1 MSSLKF
7 SLSVRW
13 NAPISRF
20 SVTDMRGN
28 SRRPSGLCAIPFLTI
43 ECGEAFV
50 MSSPWNVIVPWR
62 GWLRPLIERSV
73 VDLPAPLAP
82 IRVTISVAPTRSD
95 TPFSAWIAP

>member
-28 SRRPSGLCAIPFLTI
+28 SRRPSGLWAIPFATI
-43 ECGEAFV
+43 VCGDAFV
-50 MSSPWNVIVPWR
+50 MSSPRNVIVPWR
-62 GWLRPLIERSV
+62 GWLRPLIDRSV

-82 IRVTISVAPTRSD
+82 IRVTISVAPTRSE